1 MLPVKSTGF
10 FHHCSHLPSLGVRAT
25 SSEVSLGVATAQVWQ
40 AGRAGL
46 ESLAQ
51 VAQVVQ
57 VAQVAQVA
65 PKIIFQHM
73 GMGQVT
79 YEINICL
86 GKKLLYDL
94 G

>member
-25 SSEVSLGVATAQVWQ
+25 SSEVSLGVATAQVLQ

-51 VAQVVQ
+51 VAQVV
-57 VAQVAQVA
+57 QVAQVA

>member
-1 MLPVKSTGF
+1 M
-10 FHHCSHLPSLGVRAT
+10 
-25 SSEVSLGVATAQVWQ
+25 
-40 AGRAGL
+40 
-46 ESLAQ
+46 AQ

-57 VAQVAQVA
+57 VVQVAQVA